1 MTNYEFLKLKNEALA
16 TKINEHKESI
26 NIEDIGRTVSE
37 KLDTIRSM
45 QLKLEI
51 AAQTE
56 LATLYSKC
64 IAKYGYTYKG
74 CKKADAICSAVHPIL
89 WDINKEEIW
98 QKIDENYN
106 NELFR
111 RNYE

>member
-1 MTNYEFLKLKNEALA
+1 MTRYEFLKKQNKALA
-16 TKINEHKESI
+16 TARNKNKERI

-37 KLDTIRSM
+37 KLETIRGM
-45 QLKLEI
+45 QLKLEV

-56 LATLYSKC
+56 LVTLYSKC
-64 IAKYGYTYKG
+64 IAKFGYTYKG
-74 CKKADAICSAVHPIL
+74 CKRANAICASAHPTL
-89 WDINKEEIW
+89 WDIHKEEIW
-98 QKIDENYN
+98 QKIDENFN

>member
-1 MTNYEFLKLKNEALA
+1 MTNQQFLKLKNDAVA
-16 TKINEHKESI
+16 TKLNEYKESI

-37 KLDTIRSM
+37 KLETIRGM
-45 QLKLEI
+45 QLKLEL

-56 LATLYSKC
+56 LVTLYSKC

-74 CKKADAICSAVHPIL
+74 CKKANAICACVHPVL
-89 WDINKEEIW
+89 WGIHKEEVW
-98 QKIDENYN
+98 QMIDENFN